1 MNLQNAPEPIDR
13 YPLLKRDNEVLRRE
27 LLQHTSLASTPEPV
41 RVLKASV
48 SEIVLAPALS
58 IVPEELEEETPVR
71 SPEVSAVEQISR
83 RFKDYSH
90 ALVCCRN
97 QLGIGMSNPGP
108 R

>member
-1 MNLQNAPEPIDR
+1 MNMQNAPEPIDR
-13 YPLLKRDNEVLRRE
+13 YPLLKRDSEVMRRE
-27 LLQHTSLASTPEPV
+27 LLQHTSLAGTPEPV

-58 IVPEELEEETPVR
+58 IVPEDSEEAAPVR
-71 SPEVSAVEQISR
+71 SPEVSAVGQTSR

-90 ALVCCRN
+90 PLVCCRN